1 MLHSASH
8 INYEIIRSGR
18 AGLLHCDFAGTSRPA
33 ITSDEPELG
42 EADGGV
48 ANVYY
53 QSNAQAR
60 NSPADYLGEGC
71 GWWLSPGAG

>member
-1 MLHSASH
+1 MLRSASY
-8 INYEIIRSGR
+8 IKYEIIRSGR

-33 ITSDEPELG
+33 IASDEPELG

-53 QSNAQAR
+53 
-60 NSPADYLGEGC
+60 
-71 GWWLSPGAG
+71 